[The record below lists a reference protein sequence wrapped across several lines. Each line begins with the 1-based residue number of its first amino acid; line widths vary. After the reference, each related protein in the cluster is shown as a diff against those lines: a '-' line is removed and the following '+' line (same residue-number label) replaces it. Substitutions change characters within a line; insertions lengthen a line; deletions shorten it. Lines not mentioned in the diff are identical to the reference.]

1 MMGVFISSL
10 IFLQK
15 VQHRPSPEGKGPWKA
30 ADRAGPERRSKGA
43 SAAKALAVCQQRPV
57 TFGEINRRGNAAF
70 STSPDLPDGLQAPRM
85 LADSSCKIQTG
96 LSAANDVQVERW
108 MPDIQKSPA

>member
-1 MMGVFISSL
+1 
-10 IFLQK
+10 
-15 VQHRPSPEGKGPWKA
+15 VQHRPSPDGKGPWKA

-70 STSPDLPDGLQAPRM
+70 STNPDLPGGLQAPRM